1 VDRITRHDLKT
12 DKFVEEV
19 AHSVEYLDVHR
30 SQVIR
35 YGAIALA
42 VLVAAGGTWWFMQSR
57 KAERQTALYEAIETY
72 NTRVSTG
79 SVPQGMKIF
88 RTEAERNATIAKDLG
103 ALVQKYSGSDE
114 AAVATYLLG
123 VNAADQGNIADASR
137 YLKQAA
143 EGGNA
148 DYASLAKLSLADI
161 YVAEGK
167 TADAEKLAREIVAKP
182 TTLVSKDQASLALA
196 RIIAKTKP
204 DEARKLLEPMRTTN
218 GASSRVAIQAMADLG
233 LVK

>member
-1 VDRITRHDLKT
+1 MDRITRHDLKT

-30 SQVIR
+30 SQVVR
-35 YGAIALA
+35 YGVAAIA
-42 VLVAAGGTWWFMQSR
+42 VLVAAGGIWWYTQSR
-57 KAERQTALYEAIETY
+57 KAERQSALYDAIETY
-72 NTRVSTG
+72 NTRVNTG
-79 SVPQGMKIF
+79 SVPEGMKNF
-88 RTEAERNATIAKDLG
+88 RSEAERTAAISKNLG

-114 AAVATYLLG
+114 ASVATYLLG

-161 YVAEGK
+161 YFAEGK
-167 TADAEKLAREIVAKP
+167 AADAEKVVREIVANP

-204 DEARKLLEPMRTTN
+204 DEARKLLEPMRTAN
-218 GASSRVAIQAMADLG
+218 GTSSRVAIQAMADLG

>member
-1 VDRITRHDLKT
+1 MDRITRHDLKT

-19 AHSVEYLDVHR
+19 AHSVEYLEGHR
-30 SQVIR
+30 SQVVR
-35 YGAIALA
+35 YGAIGLA
-42 VLVAAGGTWWFMQSR
+42 VLVAAGGIWWFMQNR

-79 SVPQGMKIF
+79 TVPEGMKVF
-88 RTEAERNATIAKDLG
+88 RTETERTTAIVKDLG
-103 ALVQKYSGSDE
+103 AMVQKFSGSDE
-114 AAVATYLLG
+114 ASVATYLLG

-161 YVAEGK
+161 YFAEGK
-167 TADAEKLAREIVAKP
+167 AAEAEKLAREIVASP

-233 LVK
+233 LTK

>member
-1 VDRITRHDLKT
+1 MDRITRHDLKT

-19 AHSVEYLDVHR
+19 AHSVEYLEGHR
-30 SQVIR
+30 RQAAI

-42 VLVAAGGTWWFMQSR
+42 ILIAAGGIWWFMQNR
-57 KAERQTALYEAIETY
+57 KAERQSALYGAIETY
-72 NTRVSTG
+72 NTRVNATPG
-79 SVPQGMKIF
+79 PEGMKTF
-88 RTEAERNATIAKDLG
+88 KTEADRTAAIGKDLG
-103 ALVQKYSGSDE
+103 ALVQKHSGSDE
-114 AAVATYLLG
+114 ADVATYLLG

-143 EGGNA
+143 DGGNG

-161 YVAEGK
+161 YFAEGK
-167 TADAEKLAREIVAKP
+167 SADAEKVARELVAKP
-182 TTLVSKDQASLALA
+182 TTLVSKDQASLTLA

-204 DEARKLLEPMRTTN
+204 DEARKILEPMRTST
-218 GASSRVAIQAMADLG
+218 GAASRVAIQAMSDLG

>member
-1 VDRITRHDLKT
+1 MDRITRHDLKT

-19 AHSVEYLDVHR
+19 AHSVEYLEGHR
-30 SQVIR
+30 SQVAR
-35 YGAIALA
+35 YGAAVIA
-42 VLVAAGGTWWFMQSR
+42 VLLAAGGIWWYMQSR
-57 KAERQTALYEAIETY
+57 KAERQTALYDAIETY
-72 NTRVSTG
+72 NTRVNTG
-79 SVPQGMKIF
+79 SAPEGMKIF
-88 RTEAERNATIAKDLG
+88 RTEAERNAAIAKDLG
-103 ALVQKYSGSDE
+103 GLVQKYSGSDE

-161 YVAEGK
+161 YFSEGK
-167 TADAEKLAREIVAKP
+167 AADAEKMAREIVASP
-182 TTLVSKDQASLALA
+182 TTLVSKEQASLSLA

-204 DEARKLLEPMRTTN
+204 EEARKLLEPMRTTN
-218 GASSRVAIQAMADLG
+218 GTASRVAIQAMADLG
-233 LVK
+233 LAK